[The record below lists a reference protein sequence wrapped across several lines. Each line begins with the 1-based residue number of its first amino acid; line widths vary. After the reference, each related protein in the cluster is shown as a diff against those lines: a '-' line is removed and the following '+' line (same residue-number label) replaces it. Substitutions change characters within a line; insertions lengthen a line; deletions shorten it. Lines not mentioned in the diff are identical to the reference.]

1 MAVNLISPGIKVTEV
16 DQVNSVA
23 AEGVTP
29 AGFAGAFSWGPINEA
44 ILVTNEN
51 DLVRK
56 MGKPTTSNN
65 VDFLVAANF
74 LTYGNNLKVVRA
86 ADVSTALNSTSEITT
101 GAGGVGTGL
110 LVRNDED
117 YRTSVEDGSA
127 NVGPWVAKFP
137 GQLGNSIEISA
148 CTSAV
153 AFESVL
159 TGSITI
165 QAGTAAVTG
174 TATEFLTE
182 VNPGDILVIDGRAL
196 EVASVETDEALTL
209 ASTHLTGAAAETS
222 VKRRWKYWSA
232 FNVAPGTSPDAEAQ
246 GATGDELHVVVVDAD
261 GKWTG
266 AKGTVLEKYE
276 LVSLGSNA
284 KAENGSANYYKTVIN
299 NRSNYIRW
307 ADHDAVGSN
316 WGSALSEVDFTEI
329 ALPITYRLAG
339 GTDGSAITDDSRINA
354 FNLFKN
360 KNDQDISILISG
372 QASTTVANILI
383 NDIADVRRDLVVTV
397 SPEREDVVNNAGNEV
412 TDVIDFRNTLTS
424 STFAVI
430 DSGWKYQYDKYN
442 DVFIYV
448 PLNGDVAGTMTRN
461 DLQREPWLS
470 PAGFSQGRINNVVQL
485 AFNPT
490 QAERDELYKN
500 SVNPVV
506 TIAGRGTVL
515 FGDKTLTSKNTA
527 FNRINVRRLFIT
539 LQETI
544 RVASENTL
552 FEFND
557 ASTRSNFINLIT
569 PYLRSVQAR
578 RGITDFRIVCD
589 ESNNSEDI
597 INAGEF
603 MCDIY
608 IRPNRSINFIQLNF
622 VAVRSGLEF
631 SEIA

>member
-44 ILVTNEN
+44 VLITNEN

-56 MGKPTTSNN
+56 MGKPTTTNN

-86 ADVSTALNSTSEITT
+86 ADVSSALNATAEATT
-101 GAGGVGTGL
+101 GSGGAGTGL
-110 LVRNDED
+110 LVKNDAD
-117 YRTSVEDGSA
+117 YLATIVDGSG
-127 NVGPWVAKFP
+127 NVGPWVAKYP
-137 GQLGNSIEISA
+137 GALGNSLEVSMCPSA
-148 CTSAV
+148 S

-159 TGSITI
+159 TGTLTI
-165 QAGTAAVTG
+165 AAGGNTVTG
-174 TATEFLTE
+174 TDTAFTTE
-182 VNPGDILVIDGRAL
+182 VGVGDILVIDGRSLA
-196 EVASVETDEALTL
+196 VAAIASDTELTM
-209 ASTHLTGAAAETS
+209 ASAHLTGATAEAN
-222 VKRRWKYWSA
+222 VVRRWKYWSS
-232 FNVAPGTSPDAEAQ
+232 FNVAPGTSPDADAK
-246 GATGDELHVVVVDAD
+246 GATNDEVHVVVVDAD
-261 GKWTG
+261 GQWTG
-266 AKGTVLEKYE
+266 AKGTVLEKFE
-276 LVSLGSNA
+276 LVSLGSDA
-284 KAENGSANYYKTVIN
+284 KAENGGVNFYKTVIN

-307 ADHDAVGSN
+307 ADHDAASAN
-316 WGSALSEVDFTEI
+316 WGAALADTTYTDIE
-329 ALPITYRLAG
+329 LPISYRLAG

-354 FNLFKN
+354 YNLFKN
-360 KNDQDISILISG
+360 KNDQDISLLIAG

-383 NDIADVRRDLVVTV
+383 NDIADQRRDLVVTV
-397 SPEREDVVNNAGNEV
+397 SPERSDVVNNEGNEV
-412 TDVIDFRNTLTS
+412 TDIIDFRNTLTS

-485 AFNPT
+485 AFNPG

-500 SVNPVV
+500 AINPVV

-557 ASTRSNFINLIT
+557 ASTRANFVNLIT

-589 ESNNSEDI
+589 ESNNGEDI
-597 INAGEF
+597 VNAGEF
-603 MCDIY
+603 ICDIY

-622 VAVRSGLEF
+622 VAVRSGIEF
-631 SEIA
+631 AEIA

>member
-1 MAVNLISPGIKVTEV
+1 ML
-16 DQVNSVA
+16 
-23 AEGVTP
+23 
-29 AGFAGAFSWGPINEA
+29 
-44 ILVTNEN
+44 
-51 DLVRK
+51 
-56 MGKPTTSNN
+56 
-65 VDFLVAANF
+65 
-74 LTYGNNLKVVRA
+74 
-86 ADVSTALNSTSEITT
+86 
-101 GAGGVGTGL
+101 
-110 LVRNDED
+110 
-117 YRTSVEDGSA
+117 
-127 NVGPWVAKFP
+127 
-137 GQLGNSIEISA
+137 
-148 CTSAV
+148 
-153 AFESVL
+153 
-159 TGSITI
+159 
-165 QAGTAAVTG
+165 
-174 TATEFLTE
+174 
-182 VNPGDILVIDGRAL
+182 
-196 EVASVETDEALTL
+196 
-209 ASTHLTGAAAETS
+209 
-222 VKRRWKYWSA
+222 
-232 FNVAPGTSPDAEAQ
+232 
-246 GATGDELHVVVVDAD
+246 
-261 GKWTG
+261 
-266 AKGTVLEKYE
+266 
-276 LVSLGSNA
+276 
-284 KAENGSANYYKTVIN
+284 
-299 NRSNYIRW
+299 
-307 ADHDAVGSN
+307 
-316 WGSALSEVDFTEI
+316 
-329 ALPITYRLAG
+329 
-339 GTDGSAITDDSRINA
+339 
-354 FNLFKN
+354 
-360 KNDQDISILISG
+360 
-372 QASTTVANILI
+372 
-383 NDIADVRRDLVVTV
+383 
-397 SPEREDVVNNAGNEV
+397 

-485 AFNPT
+485 AFNPS

>member
-44 ILVTNEN
+44 VLITNEN

-74 LTYGNNLKVVRA
+74 LTYGNNLKVVRG
-86 ADVSTALNSTSEITT
+86 ADVSTALNATAEATT
-101 GAGGVGTGL
+101 GGGGTGTGL
-110 LVRNDED
+110 LVKNDLD
-117 YRTSVEDGSA
+117 YQNTIEDGSG
-127 NVGPWVAKFP
+127 NVGPWVAKYP
-137 GQLGNSIEISA
+137 GDLGNSLEVSLCPSA
-148 CTSAV
+148 S
-153 AFESVL
+153 AFESTL
-159 TGSITI
+159 
-165 QAGTAAVTG
+165 AGTLSVSAGGTTVTG
-174 TATEFLTE
+174 NNTVFDNE
-182 VNPGDILVIDGRAL
+182 VQAGDILVIDGRSL
-196 EVASVETDEALTL
+196 SVASVTSNTSLEL
-209 ASTHLTGAAAETS
+209 STAHLTGSANEAS
-222 VKRRWKYWSA
+222 VTRRWKYWSS
-232 FNVAPGTSPDAEAQ
+232 FNVAPGTSPDADVK
-246 GATGDELHVVVVDAD
+246 GASNDEVHVVVVDAD
-261 GKWTG
+261 GQWTG
-266 AKGTVLEKYE
+266 ARGTVLEKYE
-276 LVSLGSNA
+276 LVSLGSDA

-307 ADHDAVGSN
+307 ADHDAAAAN
-316 WGSALSEVDFTEI
+316 WGSALANTTYSDI
-329 ALPITYRLAG
+329 DLPITYRLAG
-339 GTDGSAITDDSRINA
+339 GADGSAITDDSRINA
-354 FNLFKN
+354 YNLFKN
-360 KNDQDISILISG
+360 KNDQDISLLIAG
-372 QASTTVANILI
+372 QASTSVANILI
-383 NDIADVRRDLVVTV
+383 NDIADQRRDLVVTV
-397 SPEREDVVNNAGNEV
+397 SPERADVVNNAGNEV
-412 TDVIDFRNTLTS
+412 TDIIDFRNTLTS

-448 PLNGDVAGTMTRN
+448 PLNGDIAGTMTRN

-500 SVNPVV
+500 SINPVV

-557 ASTRSNFINLIT
+557 ASTRSNFVNLIT

-589 ESNNSEDI
+589 ESNNGEDI
-597 INAGEF
+597 VNAGEF
-603 MCDIY
+603 ICDIY

-622 VAVRSGLEF
+622 VAVRSGIEF
-631 SEIA
+631 AEIA

>member
-44 ILVTNEN
+44 VLITNEN

-74 LTYGNNLKVVRA
+74 LTYGNNLKVVRG
-86 ADVSTALNSTSEITT
+86 ADVSTALNATSEATT
-101 GAGGVGTGL
+101 GAGGTGTGL
-110 LVRNDED
+110 LVKNDVD
-117 YRTSVEDGSA
+117 YQNTIEDGSG
-127 NVGPWVAKFP
+127 NVGPWIAKYP
-137 GQLGNSIEISA
+137 GALGNSLEVSLCPSA
-148 CTSAV
+148 S
-153 AFESVL
+153 AFESTL
-159 TGSITI
+159 
-165 QAGTAAVTG
+165 AGTLTVAAGGTTVTG
-174 TATEFLTE
+174 TDTVFDDE
-182 VNPGDILVIDGRAL
+182 VNVGDVLVIDGRSLSVATVTSNTSL
-196 EVASVETDEALTL
+196 EL
-209 ASTHLTGAAAETS
+209 STAHLTGATDEAS
-222 VKRRWKYWSA
+222 VTRRWKYWSS
-232 FNVAPGTSPDAEAQ
+232 FNVAPGTSPDADAK
-246 GATGDELHVVVVDAD
+246 GATNDEVHIVVVDAD
-261 GKWTG
+261 GQWTG

-276 LVSLGSNA
+276 LVSLGSDA
-284 KAENGSANYYKTVIN
+284 KAENGGVNFYKTVIN

-307 ADHDAVGSN
+307 ADHDAAASN
-316 WGSALSEVDFTEI
+316 WGSALASTTYTDI
-329 ALPITYRLAG
+329 DLPITYRLAG
-339 GTDGSAITDDSRINA
+339 GSDGSAITDDSRINA
-354 FNLFKN
+354 YNLFKN
-360 KNDQDISILISG
+360 KNDQDISLLIAG

-383 NDIADVRRDLVVTV
+383 NDIADTRRDLVVTV
-397 SPEREDVVNNAGNEV
+397 SPERADVVNNAGNEV
-412 TDVIDFRNTLTS
+412 TDIIDFRNTLTS

-448 PLNGDVAGTMTRN
+448 PLNGDIAGTMTRN

-470 PAGFSQGRINNVVQL
+470 PAGFSQGRVNNVVNL

-500 SVNPVV
+500 SINPVV

-557 ASTRSNFINLIT
+557 ASTRANFVNLIT

-589 ESNNSEDI
+589 ESNNGEDI
-597 INAGEF
+597 VNAGEF
-603 MCDIY
+603 ICDIY

-622 VAVRSGLEF
+622 VAVRSGIEF
-631 SEIA
+631 AEIA